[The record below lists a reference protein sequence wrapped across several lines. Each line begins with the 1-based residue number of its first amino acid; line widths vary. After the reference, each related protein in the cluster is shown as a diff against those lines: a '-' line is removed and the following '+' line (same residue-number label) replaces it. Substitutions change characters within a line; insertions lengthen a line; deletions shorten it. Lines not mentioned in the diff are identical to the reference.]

1 VFAVIFPRLDEL
13 SLIFGHNVSS
23 LVSEIFQVASL
34 FEVRAGQAVVDQFY
48 FAIFWWRID
57 NTEQRFVVA
66 DLFLVQVF

>member
-1 VFAVIFPRLDEL
+1 MFAVIFPRLNEL

-23 LVSEIFQVASL
+23 PVSEIFQVASL

-57 NTEQRFVVA
+57 NTEQ
-66 DLFLVQVF
+66 